1 MRSTEGARGGSTKTR
16 CSTPSLELAAR
27 IARLPPAT
35 LLDPKRDFVS
45 DNGLFR
51 YVLRGAP
58 RSSAAGASVREQL
71 KDLYDRPYL
80 PGTSLKGALRT
91 ALAWVGWGELGLRP
105 DRRELVPNPRF
116 AARNYERRILGRD
129 PNHDLLRALHVGD
142 SAPVEAENLILVNA
156 QVLHQS
162 GALGSPIELEAIRPE
177 TAFRLPLKIDLALFS
192 AWAGRNRLQHANWLR
207 DLPAVVRRHTAQRL
221 DQEVSWFGPVGN
233 ARLIA
238 DLYRQLKSVRL
249 PNRAFLLQVGW
260 GTGWDDKT
268 FGSHLRED
276 EAFMEGILAPRRSGG
291 YGIARGNRRPGDP
304 FPKSRRV
311 LVDAGGRPQSPLGW
325 VVVEMLCRES
335 IQDRP
340 RVRSENPSPSR
351 ATVRGLPPSKRHLR
365 CLAESK
371 SRPPHPRRL
380 PKMSRRRPPV
390 RHKSNRRLR
399 CPPNPKRLARRQ
411 SRRNLPSRRVSTWP
425 GWCGTT
431 WHRQRGRSASTMAQR
446 SRSAGSSFGAECA
459 TCPQTAA
466 CRSPS

>member
-1 MRSTEGARGGSTKTR
+1 MAEYALFDLHVRLLTPVHIGSGRELLNQYDYAVHRGRTWR
-16 CSTPSLELAAR
+16 LNEDALLDAQNVQDLELAAR

-291 YGIARGNRRPGDP
+291 YGIARGTADRAIP
-304 FPKSRRV
+304 FPK
-311 LVDAGGRPQSPLGW
+311 VDAYWSTQEDDRSLPWDGW
-325 VVVEMLCRES
+325 S
-335 IQDRP
+335 
-340 RVRSENPSPSR
+340 SR
-351 ATVRGLPPSKRHLR
+351 WS
-365 CLAESK
+365 
-371 SRPPHPRRL
+371 
-380 PKMSRRRPPV
+380 
-390 RHKSNRRLR
+390 
-399 CPPNPKRLARRQ
+399 
-411 SRRNLPSRRVSTWP
+411 
-425 GWCGTT
+425 
-431 WHRQRGRSASTMAQR
+431 RGR
-446 SRSAGSSFGAECA
+446 
-459 TCPQTAA
+459 QT
-466 CRSPS
+466 RL